1 MENLKRSRKHFFVFG
16 SLIALFGIGIF
27 CYPFFKTKVV
37 EYQEEKKVAQFFEIS
52 SQEKENIID
61 KKEKINT
68 TQKEPYI
75 GILEI
80 PLLNLKKGFYKIDDV
95 NNNVNR
101 NIQVIKG
108 SDMPNVVN
116 GTFILAGHSGSGVY
130 SHFKNLYK
138 LSLND
143 DLYIYYGENKYSYKI
158 VDIYDVEKNG
168 KVKIKRD
175 GNQTY
180 LVLIT
185 CRYNTNKQIVI
196 IAELLSKDKY

>member
-16 SLIALFGIGIF
+16 YLIALFGIGIF

-196 IAELLSKDKY
+196 IAELLSKEKY

>member
-1 MENLKRSRKHFFVFG
+1 MINLK
-16 SLIALFGIGIF
+16 I
-27 CYPFFKTKVV
+27 
-37 EYQEEKKVAQFFEIS
+37 
-52 SQEKENIID
+52 
-61 KKEKINT
+61 KINT

-196 IAELLSKDKY
+196 IAELLSKEKY